1 MAHYIFIAFANKKE
15 IGRTN
20 YYNIK
25 AEELKFF
32 AQGLTFGASFCGKKC
47 PGVLVFEEQKNGH
60 FQLCDSFNAGNCPDA
75 WKVTP
80 EPEPEDIP
88 MF

>member
-25 AEELKFF
+25 TEELKGI
-32 AQGLTFGASFCGKKC
+32 AQGITFGANFCGKKR
-47 PGVLVFEEQKNGH
+47 PGVLVFEEEESGYYN
-60 FQLCDSFNAGNCPDA
+60 FCLVSSLAC
-75 WKVTP
+75 
-80 EPEPEDIP
+80 
-88 MF
+88 